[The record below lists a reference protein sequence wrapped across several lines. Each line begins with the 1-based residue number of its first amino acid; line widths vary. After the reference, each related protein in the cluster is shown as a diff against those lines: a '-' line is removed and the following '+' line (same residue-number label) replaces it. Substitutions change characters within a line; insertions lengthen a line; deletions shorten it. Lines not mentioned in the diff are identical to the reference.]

1 MRSRVTV
8 SNRHPDS
15 LYPDGD
21 PAYWRMWDL
30 LDVSGKGEA
39 PAAMEAAALAARV
52 KGAKQSQTVVKE
64 RAAVMDLGE
73 NGYMAY
79 RLGQ

>member
-1 MRSRVTV
+1 M
-8 SNRHPDS
+8 
-15 LYPDGD
+15 
-21 PAYWRMWDL
+21 